1 MSIAIR
7 DPLLKMYIHQPL
19 VTILLNCPDD
29 SSDNASDTF
38 PTSKSH
44 GNCGKFLGKCYDP
57 DPGLL
62 TPKEAIEM
70 LILVGGWTNP
80 SETILVSQNG
90 FIFPKSRAEMKKM
103 VETTNPFLVD
113 AKKSSGVA
121 TLTLKNHETWIA
133 GTCSHPMN
141 FFNMDKLLS
150 YYQPFLQPQ
159 PSKKQQA
166 TTPLKI
172 NMEHNHGGLDDNF
185 PFFSWVICRFQPL
198 IFQGVRFL
206 SRFIPQQTGWK
217 NNNIRPLNPQL
228 GHSWAKMQH
237 IAWYLDTLFTPI
249 QEETTIW

>member
-1 MSIAIR
+1 MG
-7 DPLLKMYIHQPL
+7 
-19 VTILLNCPDD
+19 
-29 SSDNASDTF
+29 SSS
-38 PTSKSH
+38 PS
-44 GNCGKFLGKCYDP
+44 LGMK
-57 DPGLL
+57 
-62 TPKEAIEM
+62 
-70 LILVGGWTNP
+70 
-80 SETILVSQNG
+80 
-90 FIFPKSRAEMKKM
+90 MKKM

-141 FFNMDKLLS
+141 FFKMDKLLS

-217 NNNIRPLNPQL
+217 NNNIRPLNPPTWSQL
-228 GHSWAKMQH
+228 SQDATHCVVPWYPFHSNPRRNH
-237 IAWYLDTLFTPI
+237 YLI
-249 QEETTIW
+249 GSQ